1 MDGNGKTLVLKAFAP
16 TRRCETNGVLKL
28 LKLVRL
34 VAVERVGHASD
45 AALVTPATSYTR
57 GDSLN
62 RLNIEIYRGAIS

>member
-34 VAVERVGHASD
+34 VAVERVGHA
-45 AALVTPATSYTR
+45 ALVTPATSYTR